1 VDDEFGLLPGQQ
13 AAPPPPRRPLGLVL
27 AGLVLVALVAV
38 GGVFWLVASLAD
50 RGRTVD
56 AAGTPSPA
64 AVTSAA
70 PSTAPEASTPPA
82 PTAPPTTAAPT
93 TAGPVRA
100 PATRAP
106 TRTVPTQRPAP
117 TIRPVP
123 HPTLA
128 VPVGTLVAVPGVVGL
143 KVQQASTVLR
153 TVGFRVQV
161 IGGVL
166 DPERDD
172 RRIVAQRPTPGSV
185 VRAGSTVILVTD
197 GT

>member
-1 VDDEFGLLPGQQ
+1 MDDEFGLLPGQQ
-13 AAPPPPRRPLGLVL
+13 AAPPPQRRPLGLVL

-50 RGRTVD
+50 RGRTVN

-64 AVTSAA
+64 AMTSAA
-70 PSTAPEASTPPA
+70 PTPTPEATTPPA
-82 PTAPPTTAAPT
+82 PTVPTTAAPT
-93 TAGPVRA
+93 TAGPVRS
-100 PATRAP
+100 PATVAP
-106 TRTVPTQRPAP
+106 TRTVPTRPPAP
-117 TIRPVP
+117 TTRPVP
-123 HPTLA
+123 RPTLA

-143 KVQQASTVLR
+143 KVQQAGTVLR
-153 TVGFRVQV
+153 AAGFRVQV

>member
-1 VDDEFGLLPGQQ
+1 MDDEFGLLPGQQ
-13 AAPPPPRRPLGLVL
+13 SPPPPQRPLGLVL

-38 GGVFWLVASLAD
+38 GAVFWLVASLAD
-50 RGRTVD
+50 RGRAVT

-64 AVTSAA
+64 AATSAA
-70 PSTAPEASTPPA
+70 PTTTPEATTAPA
-82 PTAPPTTAAPT
+82 PTVPPATAAPT
-93 TAGPVRA
+93 TAGPVRS
-100 PATRAP
+100 PATIAP
-106 TRTVPTQRPAP
+106 TRIVPTQRPAP
-117 TIRPVP
+117 TTRPVP
-123 HPTLA
+123 RPTLA
-128 VPVGTLVAVPGVVGL
+128 VPVGTLIAVPGVVGL
-143 KVQQASTVLR
+143 KVQQAGTVLR
-153 TVGFRVQV
+153 AAGFQVQV

>member
-1 VDDEFGLLPGQQ
+1 MDDDFGLLPGQQ

-50 RGRTVD
+50 RGRTVN

-70 PSTAPEASTPPA
+70 PTPTPEATTPPA
-82 PTAPPTTAAPT
+82 PTTPPTTA
-93 TAGPVRA
+93 GSVRA
-100 PATRAP
+100 PATVAP
-106 TRTVPTQRPAP
+106 TRIVPTQRPAP
-117 TIRPVP
+117 TTLPVP

-153 TVGFRVQV
+153 AVGFRVQV

>member
-82 PTAPPTTAAPT
+82 PTVPPATAAPT
-93 TAGPVRA
+93 TAGPVRS
-100 PATRAP
+100 PATIAP
-106 TRTVPTQRPAP
+106 TRTVPTQRPVP
-117 TIRPVP
+117 TTRPVP
-123 HPTLA
+123 SPTLA

-143 KVQQASTVLR
+143 KVQQAGTVLR
-153 TVGFRVQV
+153 AAGFRVQV

>member
-1 VDDEFGLLPGQQ
+1 VPVDDEFGLLPGQQ

-70 PSTAPEASTPPA
+70 PTPTPEATTPPA
-82 PTAPPTTAAPT
+82 PTAPPTTA
-93 TAGPVRA
+93 GSVRA
-100 PATRAP
+100 PGTVAP

-117 TIRPVP
+117 TTLPVP

-143 KVQQASTVLR
+143 KVQLAGTVLR
-153 TVGFRVQV
+153 AAGFRVQV

>member
-1 VDDEFGLLPGQQ
+1 MDDEFGLLPGQQ
-13 AAPPPPRRPLGLVL
+13 AAPPPPQRPLGLVL

-50 RGRTVD
+50 RGRTVN

-70 PSTAPEASTPPA
+70 PTPTPGATTPPA
-82 PTAPPTTAAPT
+82 PTVPPTTAAPT
-93 TAGPVRA
+93 TAGPVRS
-100 PATRAP
+100 PATVAP

-117 TIRPVP
+117 TTRPVP
-123 HPTLA
+123 RPTLA

-143 KVQQASTVLR
+143 KVQLAGTVLR
-153 TVGFRVQV
+153 AAGFRVQV